1 MWKRVVASIAVLV
14 IVVSSSILYRRHQA
28 QQAHLHLE
36 WRAAEVVWQE
46 FLKQY
51 QHDLPL
57 GTSRAGVRKYLDG
70 QKALYIDGHEIMV
83 KIGEM
88 PDPGPVCDS
97 WNIYVS
103 LRFTRAQNQ
112 AADSALDTLTGATLK
127 KVGHCL

>member
-1 MWKRVVASIAVLV
+1 MWKRIIVSIAALV
-14 IVVSSSILYRRHQA
+14 IVVSSLFLYRGHQT
-28 QQAHLHLE
+28 QQAHLRLE
-36 WRAAEVVWQE
+36 WQAAEMVWQE

-51 QHDLPL
+51 QHDLPI
-57 GTSRAGVRKYLDG
+57 GTARVGVRKYLDG

-103 LRFTRAQNQ
+103 LTFTRAQNQ
-112 AADSALDTLTGATLK
+112 AEDSPLDTLTGASLK
-127 KVGHCL
+127 RVGHCL